1 MLHSILRLGVL
12 CAAMISLTAVAAT
25 PAETIRQAFHKSRPD
40 IQVENVRAS
49 DVKGLFEV
57 RLKDGPT
64 VYATE
69 DGKFFFT
76 GDLFQLAP
84 GGFINIAER
93 GREQLRK
100 KRMAEVKT
108 SDMIIFPAE
117 GKTKGAVYVFTDVD
131 CGYCRKLHNEV
142 PDLNKLGI
150 EVRYLAYPR
159 DFPRGAQS
167 RTTPKMVSA
176 WCAEDQRLRFGK
188 LGEHLLV
195 LGLQGRLLH
204 CRVLAFGPGFQLGD
218 DHAGIGLQSRVQR
231 AVAID
236 RQHVLHCLFRLQ
248 DLGLPLAFHALI
260 RNTPLRILYERPA
273 K

>member
-176 WCAEDQRLRFGK
+176 WCAEDQRQALTALKNNQSVKTATCENPVAEQYMLGGEMGVSGTPAIVTERGELIPGYMPAQQLANAVFNGK
-188 LGEHLLV
+188 
-195 LGLQGRLLH
+195 
-204 CRVLAFGPGFQLGD
+204 
-218 DHAGIGLQSRVQR
+218 
-231 AVAID
+231 
-236 RQHVLHCLFRLQ
+236 
-248 DLGLPLAFHALI
+248 
-260 RNTPLRILYERPA
+260 
-273 K
+273 